1 MEKAACRACHPCH
14 RYVTA
19 CSPGGIVDVGKK
31 FVANLAENALAGA
44 DPADETGEPE
54 GHEQIEIALQ
64 TPVITLTTDQR
75 QACAW
80 STTYTLAVLE
90 WFSRIHWK
98 DVPNQQTS
106 WVEMSISFVL
116 YTCIQIPQPHPH
128 CPGSFVSPTFC
139 PQLLGNAETLGSC
152 AKRFSHSIRT
162 IETLLGAHLMPW
174 DSMAK
179 LSAAP
184 MCGRAFWVTGF
195 TKGAQLPCFRQTREL
210 INKLGNKI
218 AVQDN
223 LNVAVPW
230 PKLGVPLIP
239 LQPEDA
245 IYHAVAQLKNF
256 QKRKSSRA
264 LPARKKR
271 NEVAEQT

>member
-1 MEKAACRACHPCH
+1 MPELELRKNCETQLRA
-14 RYVTA
+14 RRGAWTQVFQR
-19 CSPGGIVDVGKK
+19 IVDVGKT

-64 TPVITLTTDQR
+64 TPVITLTTNQR

-106 WVEMSISFVL
+106 WVEMCISFVL
-116 YTCIQIPQPHPH
+116 FTCIQIPQPHPH

-152 AKRFSHSIRT
+152 AKRFSHLIRT

-184 MCGRAFWVTGF
+184 MWLFGLLGLQ
-195 TKGAQLPCFRQTREL
+195 KELNRQTREL

-230 PKLGVPLIP
+230 PKLGAPLIP